1 MRNVDKE
8 IMKGLFVNGLKT
20 EFQAE
25 VKNLE
30 LNTLAKMK
38 DRALMLEARNKELRG
53 GGVNPVER
61 GLGYHKGPNSL
72 KARLMVNRAMGS
84 KERLGIK
91 PTERSLGENNG
102 NQGRRLTKGELQ
114 KHSRRGL
121 CFKCGI
127 NGVMTTFAR

>member
-38 DRALMLEARNKELRG
+38 DRALMLEARNRELRG
-53 GGVNPVER
+53 GGENPIER
-61 GLGYHKGPNSL
+61 GLGYRKGPNSL
-72 KARLMVNRAMGS
+72 KVRPMVNRALGS
-84 KERLGIK
+84 KERLGSK
-91 PTERSLGENNG
+91 PTKRSLGENNG
-102 NQGRRLTKGELQ
+102 NQGKRLTQGEL
-114 KHSRRGL
+114 
-121 CFKCGI
+121 
-127 NGVMTTFAR
+127 